1 MEVRESSSVSSDFNA
16 LVHQELLQQHLLE
29 AVASRSSGT
38 TTNHHPL
45 LLHHN
50 HGVNGSSPLTSSWTP
65 FTSSASRS
73 PSSSSSSSHPKI
85 KSHSFRREKPSSL
98 ATVYRGNPYD
108 LFYPPPPLPSQTN
121 LPVSTGDSSASF
133 GLTHPGSSSSPSSG
147 VHSRL
152 HRRCS
157 DPSTSVINAV
167 MAARSLHQNPLLS
180 LTPHHIPSSFL
191 SSMMSVSPSP
201 LAQHRSLTEQQDLSD
216 DDQPLDMSTK
226 NKHHESRGTSMA
238 VNHSH
243 PNKLLLPFAAAS
255 LTSPGS
261 ISSKSP
267 NAMMMRPSVI
277 TCAPST
283 KRGKLEQTLG
293 RLEGMS
299 HGTHHHSA
307 SGHKTATVTRHS
319 SFGGSSTS
327 PSISSVSSSS
337 THSQESDG
345 IADRASKLQI
355 LSHGSSSDEEASD
368 PVMAHFKRSLGR
380 SYSELI
386 RSKSSP
392 ISCPSTAS
400 SSSSGSSS
408 LATSKSPDESKTN
421 RQTKSL
427 VINGDA
433 VIDSSNTTDLIDD
446 HFAKALGDQWLKIKT
461 KSVGGSGGNPSHSP
475 STNRYDDSPEQ
486 KQLNGNDQTKHKSSS
501 ESSTEDKRHEI
512 QIEEEDDRG
521 TKMEEDDPP
530 LSPGKLVVATEE
542 VSL

>member
-1 MEVRESSSVSSDFNA
+1 
-16 LVHQELLQQHLLE
+16 
-29 AVASRSSGT
+29 
-38 TTNHHPL
+38 
-45 LLHHN
+45 
-50 HGVNGSSPLTSSWTP
+50 
-65 FTSSASRS
+65 
-73 PSSSSSSSHPKI
+73 
-85 KSHSFRREKPSSL
+85 
-98 ATVYRGNPYD
+98 
-108 LFYPPPPLPSQTN
+108 
-121 LPVSTGDSSASF
+121 
-133 GLTHPGSSSSPSSG
+133 
-147 VHSRL
+147 
-152 HRRCS
+152 
-157 DPSTSVINAV
+157 
-167 MAARSLHQNPLLS
+167 
-180 LTPHHIPSSFL
+180 
-191 SSMMSVSPSP
+191 
-201 LAQHRSLTEQQDLSD
+201 
-216 DDQPLDMSTK
+216 
-226 NKHHESRGTSMA
+226 MA

-299 HGTHHHSA
+299 HGTHHHPL

-400 SSSSGSSS
+400 SSSSSGSSS

-433 VIDSSNTTDLIDD
+433 MIDASNTTDLIDD

-461 KSVGGSGGNPSHSP
+461 KSVGGGSGGNSSHSP
-475 STNRYDDSPEQ
+475 SISNKYDDSPEQ
-486 KQLNGNDQTKHKSSS
+486 KQLNGNDEIKHKSSS
-501 ESSTEDKRHEI
+501 ESSSSSSTEDKRHEI
-512 QIEEEDDRG
+512 EIEEENDDRV
-521 TKMEEDDPP
+521 TRMEEDDPP
-530 LSPGKLVVATEE
+530 SSPGKLVVATEE

>member
-1 MEVRESSSVSSDFNA
+1 
-16 LVHQELLQQHLLE
+16 
-29 AVASRSSGT
+29 
-38 TTNHHPL
+38 
-45 LLHHN
+45 
-50 HGVNGSSPLTSSWTP
+50 
-65 FTSSASRS
+65 
-73 PSSSSSSSHPKI
+73 
-85 KSHSFRREKPSSL
+85 
-98 ATVYRGNPYD
+98 
-108 LFYPPPPLPSQTN
+108 
-121 LPVSTGDSSASF
+121 
-133 GLTHPGSSSSPSSG
+133 
-147 VHSRL
+147 
-152 HRRCS
+152 
-157 DPSTSVINAV
+157 
-167 MAARSLHQNPLLS
+167 
-180 LTPHHIPSSFL
+180 
-191 SSMMSVSPSP
+191 
-201 LAQHRSLTEQQDLSD
+201 
-216 DDQPLDMSTK
+216 
-226 NKHHESRGTSMA
+226 MA

-299 HGTHHHSA
+299 HGTTHHGPL

-433 VIDSSNTTDLIDD
+433 MIDASNTTDLIDD

-461 KSVGGSGGNPSHSP
+461 KSVGGGGSGGNSSYSP
-475 STNRYDDSPEQ
+475 STSNKYDDSPEH
-486 KQLNGNDQTKHKSSS
+486 KQLNGNDEIKHKSSS
-501 ESSTEDKRHEI
+501 ESSSSSSTEDKRHEI
-512 QIEEEDDRG
+512 EIEEEEDDDRV
-521 TKMEEDDPP
+521 TRMEEDHPP
-530 LSPGKLVVATEE
+530 SSPGKLVVATEE